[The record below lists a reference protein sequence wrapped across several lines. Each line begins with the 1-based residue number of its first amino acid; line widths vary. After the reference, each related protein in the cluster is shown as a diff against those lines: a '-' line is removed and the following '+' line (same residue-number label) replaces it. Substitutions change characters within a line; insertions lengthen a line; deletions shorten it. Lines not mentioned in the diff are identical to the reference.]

1 MPHIDKNDP
10 ERLDRLA
17 AEVHEFPGIRL
28 DDETG
33 DLKDNNSAQDLITH
47 MLQEAVQHYT
57 DNLEPEQVKATDYYY
72 GRPFGNEEDGRS
84 HVVSTDVKDVTAQQ
98 MPDLLRMFMGAENV
112 VEFMPQDESD
122 VLTAAQKTDMVNVVI
137 RHDNQGYL
145 IFQDAFKDALVRKVG
160 YFKWWWEDIDRLRA
174 YQYREISEQGLQILM
189 DDEDVNDV
197 EILAEGVETIQVP
210 GPEGPEDVEI
220 PIFDVLVKR
229 FESDGRAKFSAV
241 PPEEIVWTP
250 DAKDFESAGLVA
262 HTRETTVDEAA
273 KVTGLEP
280 EDLEQFVGKH
290 ERMGTENLGFARQ
303 FHGGGQGSSSSAF
316 GGNDETRPFSQRSVL
331 LTEAYAMMDLDGDGV
346 AELRM
351 FHCLGPNY
359 EIVNGD
365 EEDANGNPL
374 GEIAN
379 EIPMAYITPEPEP
392 HTVVGLC
399 NYDNHRDIQEVK
411 SEVRRG
417 MLNSLA
423 MAIEPQMEV
432 VASEVNMKD
441 LLNPEVSNII
451 RTRRP
456 GMIREIRHTF
466 LGAETIAVEE
476 HFNEVRGDRGGMTR
490 ASEGLD
496 PDALQSS
503 TPEAVGATLDK
514 AQQRIEGIARTFA
527 ETGVKRL
534 YLGILRLL
542 IENQDRPRM
551 IKLRGTFTPVDPQT
565 WDINTE
571 VTVNSALGSGSIA
584 QKTAV
589 LSSIIQDQDARMQA
603 GSPFVNNTHVR
614 NALGRLLKLAG
625 FEGSDEFY
633 APWGDEQEAKLQEQ
647 IAQQPPPPD
656 PAMELVKIEGVKV
669 QTRAI
674 ADDKKNQ
681 LEQQKAAW
689 EDDFKRD
696 KLARDSALKEAEIE
710 AEFQK
715 NIDDAALQRRIQADR
730 IAQSANEGPAGDA

>member
-1 MPHIDKNDP
+1 MPHIDKNNP

-17 AEVHEFPGIRL
+17 AEIHEFPGIRL

-33 DLKDNNSAQDLITH
+33 DLRDNNSAQDLITH
-47 MLQEAVQHYT
+47 MMQEAVQHYT

-72 GRPFGNEEDGRS
+72 GRLFGNEEDGRS
-84 HVVSTDVKDVTAQQ
+84 TVVSTDVKDVTAQQ
-98 MPDLLRMFMGAENV
+98 MPDLLRMFMGSESV
-112 VEFMPQDESD
+112 VEFMPQDASD
-122 VLTAAQKTDMVNVVI
+122 VLAAAQKTDMVNVVI
-137 RHDNQGYL
+137 RHDNPGYL

-174 YQYREISEQGLQILM
+174 YHYREISEQGLQIII
-189 DDEDVNDV
+189 DDEDVDDV
-197 EILAEGVETIQVP
+197 QILAEGIETLTIDGEEVEF
-210 GPEGPEDVEI
+210 

-229 FESDGRAKFSAV
+229 FESDGRARFDAV
-241 PPEEIVWTP
+241 PPEEVVWTP

-262 HTRETTVDEAA
+262 HTREATVDEAA

-280 EDLEQFVGKH
+280 EDIEPFVGMH
-290 ERMGTENLGFARQ
+290 ERMGSENLGFARQ
-303 FHGGGQGSSSSAF
+303 FHGGGRTSSTLGA
-316 GGNDETRPFSQRSVL
+316 DEETRPFSQRSVL

-351 FHCLGPNY
+351 FHCLGPDY

-365 EEDANGNPL
+365 EEDAQGNPL

-379 EIPMAYITPEPEP
+379 EIPMSYITPEPEP
-392 HTVVGLC
+392 HTIVGLC
-399 NYDNHRDIQEVK
+399 NYDNHKDIQEVK

-432 VASEVNMKD
+432 VATEVNMKD

-466 LGAETIAVEE
+466 LGQETIAVEE
-476 HFNEVRGDRGGMTR
+476 HFNDVRADRGGMTR
-490 ASEGLD
+490 ASQGLD
-496 PDALQSS
+496 ADSLQSA

-527 ETGVKRL
+527 ETGIKRL
-534 YLGILRLL
+534 YLGLLGLL

-551 IKLRGTFTPVDPQT
+551 VKLRGSFMPVDPQT

-571 VTVNSALGSGSIA
+571 VTVNSALGSGSIV
-584 QKTAV
+584 QKTAI
-589 LSSIIQDQDARMQA
+589 LSSIIQDQDARMAA
-603 GSPFVNNTHVR
+603 GSPFTNNTHVR

-633 APWGDEQEAKLQEQ
+633 APWGDEQEQALQQ
-647 IAQQPPPPD
+647 QLAQQPPPPD

-715 NIDDAALQRRIQADR
+715 NIDDVALKRQIQADR
-730 IAQSANEGPAGDA
+730 IAQTTNEGPA